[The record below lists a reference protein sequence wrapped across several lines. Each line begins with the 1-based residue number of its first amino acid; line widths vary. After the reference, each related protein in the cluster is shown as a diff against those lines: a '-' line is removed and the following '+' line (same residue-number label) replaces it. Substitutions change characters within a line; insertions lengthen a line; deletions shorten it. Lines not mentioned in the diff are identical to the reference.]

1 MKKPAAQ
8 PMVWRNRCGQRASS
22 QRPGQRS
29 GRTAARKE
37 AKVQT
42 PNTVKPK
49 EPADIG
55 DQYLKAGAWTASR
68 QPAAVNGKPSAKAAF
83 VTSDLNR
90 MCQKRSG
97 RCRSTIRA
105 RPQSTVSGKAIQ

>member
-8 PMVWRNRCGQRASS
+8 PMVWRIRYGQRSCS

-29 GRTAARKE
+29 GHTAARKE
-37 AKVQT
+37 AKVQA
-42 PNTVKPK
+42 PNSVRPQ

-55 DQYLKAGAWTASR
+55 DQYLKAGAWTASL
-68 QPAAVNGKPSAKAAF
+68 QPAALKGKPSARAVL
-83 VTSDLNR
+83 VTSDLSS

-97 RCRSTIRA
+97 RCRSTISA
-105 RPQSTVSGKAIQ
+105 RPQSIVRGKAI